1 MTTFDNKKMKLY
13 DLKDLANELNISE
26 RTARRYVDDLISDT
40 QIIRDNKYKFS
51 INIFNAIVNSK
62 QINDNDLTDND
73 NVITEYF
80 TEDEYQEFQKR
91 LTEYPLIKEQLEYVK
106 ELMEKNRQDYQTQL
120 ALMKTII
127 NSIEQRNFIEAK
139 EKGLDQ

>member
-1 MTTFDNKKMKLY
+1 MKQY

-26 RTARRYVDDLISDT
+26 RTARRYIEELITETRS
-40 QIIRDNKYKFS
+40 IKENKYKFS
-51 INIFNAIVNSK
+51 YLIFNCIINSK
-62 QINDNDLTDND
+62 QNIDTDLTENDNG
-73 NVITEYF
+73 VTEYF
-80 TEDEYQEFQKR
+80 TEEEYLEFQKR

>member
-1 MTTFDNKKMKLY
+1 MKLY
-13 DLKDLANELNISE
+13 DLKDLANELNISK

>member
-1 MTTFDNKKMKLY
+1 MKLY
-13 DLKDLANELNISE
+13 NLKDLANELNISE

>member
-1 MTTFDNKKMKLY
+1 MKLY

-40 QIIRDNKYKFS
+40 QIIRANKYKFS
-51 INIFNAIVNSK
+51 INVFNTIVSLR
-62 QINDNDLTDND
+62 QTNDNDLTDND
-73 NVITEYF
+73 NGITEYF

>member
-1 MTTFDNKKMKLY
+1 MNQY

-26 RTARRYVDDLISDT
+26 RTARRYIDELINET
-40 QIIRDNKYKFS
+40 QSIKANKYKFS
-51 INIFNAIVNSK
+51 SIVFNSIVKSR
-62 QINDNDLTDND
+62 QINDTDLTEND
-73 NVITEYF
+73 NIITEYF
-80 TEDEYQEFQKR
+80 TEDEYIEFQKR

-120 ALMKTII
+120 SLMKTII

>member
-1 MTTFDNKKMKLY
+1 MKLY

>member
-1 MTTFDNKKMKLY
+1 MKLY

-26 RTARRYVDDLISDT
+26 RTARRYVDELISDT

>member
-1 MTTFDNKKMKLY
+1 MKLY

-26 RTARRYVDDLISDT
+26 RTARRYIDELINDT
-40 QIIRDNKYKFS
+40 QVIRENKYRFS
-51 INIFNAIVNSK
+51 STIYNSIINSK
-62 QINDNDLTDND
+62 QIIDNDLTEDDNG
-73 NVITEYF
+73 ITEYF

-106 ELMEKNRQDYQTQL
+106 ELMEKNRQDYQTQF

-127 NSIEQRNFIEAK
+127 NSIEQRNFIEAR

>member
-1 MTTFDNKKMKLY
+1 MKQY

-26 RTARRYVDDLISDT
+26 RTARRYIDELITETRS
-40 QIIRDNKYKFS
+40 IKENKYKFS
-51 INIFNAIVNSK
+51 YLIFNCIINSK
-62 QINDNDLTDND
+62 QNIDTDLTENDNG
-73 NVITEYF
+73 VTEYF
-80 TEDEYQEFQKR
+80 TEEEYLEFQKR

-139 EKGLDQ
+139 EKGLD